1 LVITGGTALLDGLE
15 EVAEEIFDLPVRRG
29 DPNYIGGLIDRVSTP
44 DYATAVGLILYGYNQ
59 IQVRGFS
66 RDKKKASGRKLKT
79 GSMNKEENMRDE
91 SGSKIK
97 FRLAEESSGAKIK
110 VIGIGGGGGNGGQPD
125 D

>member
-1 LVITGGTALLDGLE
+1 
-15 EVAEEIFDLPVRRG
+15 
-29 DPNYIGGLIDRVSTP
+29 
-44 DYATAVGLILYGYNQ
+44 
-59 IQVRGFS
+59 
-66 RDKKKASGRKLKT
+66 
-79 GSMNKEENMRDE
+79 MNKEENMRDE